1 MWLWETA
8 LTIFRYNVTFKMY
21 AMIFSELLT
30 FEKFT
35 MTHYEDMDIEEG
47 NKA

>member
-1 MWLWETA
+1 MWHFETA
-8 LTIFRYNVTFKMY
+8 LTIFCYNVTFKMY

-35 MTHYEDMDIEEG
+35 ITHYKDTDIEEG
-47 NKA
+47 NKT